1 MQFGHRHWKSRL
13 GDTACPSVAEPP
25 SCPDEHRTNWLKF
38 ACSRPAH
45 PANRPPRSPIH
56 PSSVNR
62 TETRTRD
69 PPVLSPQWHRIQ
81 FWYGTPAR
89 AAVPAR
95 AKFCAHTKGPEFL
108 CDLGYCLHQKRW
120 LSVFAACND
129 CSAGYSSQRCLRIRR
144 RCPTAHG
151 VIRQILALCYP
162 PLLIQSSLIA
172 DFLPKK
178 GYYLNLSLQKHRT
191 YAPAHCLSN

>member
-1 MQFGHRHWKSRL
+1 
-13 GDTACPSVAEPP
+13 
-25 SCPDEHRTNWLKF
+25 
-38 ACSRPAH
+38 
-45 PANRPPRSPIH
+45 
-56 PSSVNR
+56 
-62 TETRTRD
+62 
-69 PPVLSPQWHRIQ
+69 
-81 FWYGTPAR
+81 
-89 AAVPAR
+89 
-95 AKFCAHTKGPEFL
+95 
-108 CDLGYCLHQKRW
+108 

-191 YAPAHCLSN
+191 YAPAHCLSNYTVLGSLGAACSHLQPAIAVFVQYSEKKNNLYTILWA